1 MSFFIFFR
9 YEKITV
15 KWPDATIIASDTD
28 SYIYNVCTPD
38 IKKDLKDPL
47 FANFFD
53 FSTLDDDD
61 PMRDTSRESKVGFW
75 KIETGSDKIL
85 SSVGVRPKVY
95 SLQYIKAKMFKEIQ
109 KKLKILNSMKRRKK
123 KYKTL
128 CPRQF
133 MCLEMKKLKG
143 ACTLFSQDKKPI
155 PCDR

>member
-1 MSFFIFFR
+1 MNKRIFTNKDVIFYLFR

-109 KKLKILNSMKRRKK
+109 KK
-123 KYKTL
+123 T
-128 CPRQF
+128 
-133 MCLEMKKLKG
+133 
-143 ACTLFSQDKKPI
+143 
-155 PCDR
+155 